1 MTITNRADG
10 ANGFDPDFADPP
22 QWAAMYRAVR
32 FQPVPAWSPA
42 ERKDYKRPKLSEW
55 RKIQG
60 VILPQDQFDRIWA
73 ENATRKNM
81 GVVTGECS
89 DNLLVV
95 DLDTQKTTAAADW
108 WNGLLAVHNNNL
120 PLETVEQ
127 RTGGGGRQLL
137 FRAPAGRVVPT
148 CKTPIGVDIRG
159 HGGFAM
165 LPPSMHESGNEYA
178 WLPGQEPWELEVAA
192 APDWLL
198 DAIDAL
204 VKQHGGGA
212 RSPGMGEG
220 GSRPSDG
227 PEAQYDGF
235 GQQTDGREET
245 MRDVVWHAVLELYRQ
260 SPIQPPEAEWPALAG
275 QAWEAYERR
284 ADTKAYYANKRD
296 GLEQEGR
303 GPTLF
308 WQKFQST
315 MRRWGD
321 EGFTREA
328 KKPPPDPD
336 PDPDRTDG
344 TKNSVQLYE
353 RLDVKQIK
361 AMADPKWLVEKLII
375 ENSLGFIFG
384 APGTVKTFLALD
396 LSLSFATG
404 RKEWWGRKIEHNGT
418 VIYVS
423 SEGFSDLKFRIMAW
437 EQQRGVNADDASFR
451 LIREGINFTKLEDIQ
466 KLLATIE
473 AVVNETKTPV
483 TAVVVDTVSRV
494 LPGVD
499 ENLQKDMT
507 VFVRACDLVRQKFN
521 TVVFGLHHTAR
532 AGNMR
537 GSTVIP
543 AAGDFV
549 IEMRREVGAWEGSF
563 YVSKL
568 KAGEDGWEQHFKIM
582 KVDVGLAGEY
592 SSLVLEPTDEEPK
605 REPGMA
611 WPDRDICRQI
621 LAAIDEAWSKGRPW
635 CFARNT
641 SRSAI
646 TNITKRWRLTQE
658 TVEDIL
664 ATWTANGVVTEEVC
678 DAKNHISGYRKMLDF

>member
-1 MTITNRADG
+1 MNA
-10 ANGFDPDFADPP
+10 ANGFDPEFADPP
-22 QWAAMYRAVR
+22 QWAAMYRAQR

-42 ERKDYKRPKLSEW
+42 EHKQWKRPKLPEW
-55 RKIQG
+55 RKIQNE
-60 VILPQDQFDRIWA
+60 ILPQSEFDRLYGPGGQYV
-73 ENATRKNM
+73 TRKNM

-89 DNLLVV
+89 DNLFIV
-95 DLDTQKTTAAADW
+95 DLDSHKVVAASEW
-108 WNGLLAVHNNNL
+108 WAGLLLVHNNDL

-127 RTGGGGRQLL
+127 RTGGGGRQIL
-137 FRAPAGRVVPT
+137 FRAPKGRVVPT

-165 LPPSMHESGNEYA
+165 LPPSLHESGNEYA
-178 WLPGQEPWELEVAA
+178 WLPGREPWELEVAI
-192 APDWLL
+192 APEWLL
-198 DAIDAL
+198 DAIDSL
-204 VKQHGGGA
+204 VKQHGGGTTGPRA
-212 RSPGMGEG
+212 QSTG
-220 GSRPSDG
+220 DG

-235 GQQTDGREET
+235 GQQTDGREQV
-245 MRDVVWHAVLELYRQ
+245 MRDVVWHAMLELYRA
-260 SPIQPPEAEWPALAG
+260 SPIQPPEAEWVKLAEG
-275 QAWEAYERR
+275 PYEGYERR
-284 ADTKAYYANKRD
+284 VTTRIEGVSLRD

-303 GPTLF
+303 GWTEFLVK
-308 WQKFQST
+308 WRAT
-315 MRRWGD
+315 MRKWG
-321 EGFTREA
+321 EPNFTQEA

-336 PDPDRTDG
+336 PGPDRTNRTDG
-344 TKNSVQLYE
+344 QTVQLYE

-404 RKEWWGRKIEHNGT
+404 RKEWWGRKVEHNGT

-437 EQQRGVNADDASFR
+437 EQQRGVNADDAPFR
-451 LIREGINFTKLEDIQ
+451 LIREGINFTRLEDIQ

-507 VFVRACDLVRQKFN
+507 TFVNGCDAVRRKFST
-521 TVVFGLHHTAR
+521 TVIGLHHTAR

-543 AAGDFV
+543 GAGDFV
-549 IEMRREVGAWEGSF
+549 IEMRREPGAQEGSF

-568 KAGEDGWEQHFKIM
+568 KAAQDGEEQHFKM
-582 KVDVGLAGEY
+582 VEVAVGIAGEHK
-592 SSLVLEPTDEEPK
+592 SIVLEPIAQAR
-605 REPGMA
+605 REPGTV
-611 WPDRDICRQI
+611 WPDTDVCRQV
-621 LAAIDEAWSKGRPW
+621 LAAIDEEWGRGRPW
-635 CFARNT
+635 CYAHNT
-641 SRSAI
+641 SRSAVR
-646 TNITKRWRLTQE
+646 NITKRWRLKQE
-658 TVEDIL
+658 TVEDML
-664 ATWTANGVVTEEVC
+664 ATWTANGVISEEVC
-678 DAKNHISGYRKMLDF
+678 DAKNHILGYRKLLDF

>member
-22 QWAAMYRAVR
+22 QWAAMYRAAR

-165 LPPSMHESGNEYA
+165 LPPSLHESGNEYV
-178 WLPGQEPWELEVAA
+178 WLPGQEPWEIEVAA

-245 MRDVVWHAVLELYRQ
+245 MRDVVWHAVLELYRA
-260 SPIQPPEAEWPALAG
+260 SPVQPPEAEWVKLAEG
-275 QAWEAYERR
+275 PYEGYERR
-284 ADTKAYYANKRD
+284 VTTRIEGISLRD

-303 GPTLF
+303 GWTEFLVK
-308 WQKFQST
+308 WRAT
-315 MRRWGD
+315 MRKWG
-321 EGFTREA
+321 EPNFTQEA
-328 KKPPPDPD
+328 RKPPPDPD
-336 PDPDRTDG
+336 AGVGFGTAKPDP
-344 TKNSVQLYE
+344 NPNPLYE

-361 AMADPKWLVEKLII
+361 AMADPKWLVERLII

-404 RKEWWGRKIEHNGT
+404 RKEWWGRKVEHNGT

-473 AVVNETKTPV
+473 AVVAETKTPV
-483 TAVVVDTVSRV
+483 TAVIVDTVSRV

-507 VFVRACDLVRQKFN
+507 MFVNGCDAVRRKFAT
-521 TVVFGLHHTAR
+521 TVIGLHHTAR

-543 AAGDFV
+543 GAGDFV
-549 IEMRREVGAWEGSF
+549 IEMRREPGAQEGSF

-568 KAGEDGWEQHFKIM
+568 KAAQDGEEQHFKM
-582 KVDVGLAGEY
+582 VEVAVGMAGEHT
-592 SSLVLEPTDEEPK
+592 SVVLEPIDAQAAA
-605 REPGMA
+605 GG
-611 WPDRDICRQI
+611 WP
-621 LAAIDEAWSKGRPW
+621 
-635 CFARNT
+635 NT
-641 SRSAI
+641 NMEQRVLYAI
-646 TNITKRWRLTQE
+646 TEGWASGKPWSSSPQSGERYAPRIMDVKFQIPIKIGKEWLEKALIEGRLTNETYDTKRKIVGLK
-658 TVEDIL
+658 
-664 ATWTANGVVTEEVC
+664 VV
-678 DAKNHISGYRKMLDF
+678 